1 VTMLVPV
8 LLGGYALA
16 VASAAPRWLPRA
28 SWPLCRPRLG
38 IAAWQALT
46 VSFVASVLLAG
57 LLIALPC
64 LPDGVN
70 LDLAAELRNHYSS
83 TPGIITGGTAAAAS
97 LALIGRLAWA
107 VLSATATA
115 RRRRARH
122 DQTLTLV
129 GRPGPAPGIVVLD
142 DDQPLV
148 YCLPG
153 RSRIVVTTGALDR
166 LDHAQLQAVLA
177 HERAH
182 LSGRHHLLIMAA
194 RVLPA
199 AFPGIRFLAIAADQT
214 STLAEMIAD
223 DTAAQHHRLPLAR
236 ALLALAAAPVPAPA
250 LGAASTAAGQR
261 IRRLLDTPRPV
272 SAAGR
277 TAGFTMSLLAAP
289 ALALAVPV
297 CALLAAPPC

>member
-1 VTMLVPV
+1 VTMMVPG
-8 LLGGYALA
+8 LLAGYALA

-28 SWPLCRPRLG
+28 SWPRRLPRLG

-46 VSFVASVLLAG
+46 VTFVASALLAG
-57 LLIALPC
+57 LLIAIPC
-64 LPDGVN
+64 LPDGAN

-83 TPGIITGGTAAAAS
+83 APGILTGGTAAVAS
-97 LALIGRLAWA
+97 LALIGRLAWTA
-107 VLSATATA
+107 MSAMATA

-122 DQTLTLV
+122 DETLALV
-129 GRPGPAPGIVVLD
+129 GRPGPAPGVVVLD
-142 DDQPLV
+142 DDRPLV

-153 RSRIVVTTGALDR
+153 RGRIVVTTGALAR

-182 LSGRHHLLIMAA
+182 LSGRHHLLIMVA
-194 RVLPA
+194 RLMAA

-214 STLAEMIAD
+214 GALAEMAAD
-223 DTAAQHHRLPLAR
+223 DTAARHHRLPLAR
-236 ALLALAAAPVPAPA
+236 ALLALAASPVPAPA
-250 LGAASTAAGQR
+250 LGAAGTAAGQR

-272 SAAGR
+272 SATGR
-277 TAGFTMSLLAAP
+277 AAGFTVSLLAAP

-297 CALLAAPPC
+297 CALLAAPSC

>member
-1 VTMLVPV
+1 MTMVIPM
-8 LLGGYALA
+8 LLTGYALA
-16 VASAAPRWLPRA
+16 VASAAPWWLPRT
-28 SWPLCRPRLG
+28 SWPRRLPRLG
-38 IAAWQALT
+38 IAAWQALIVT
-46 VSFVASVLLAG
+46 FVASVLLAG

-107 VLSATATA
+107 ALSAMATA
-115 RRRRARH
+115 QRRRVRH

-129 GRPGPAPGIVVLD
+129 GRPGPAAGVVVLD

-153 RSRIVVTTGALDR
+153 RGRIVVTTGALGR

-182 LSGRHHLLIMAA
+182 LSGRHHLLIMTA
-194 RVLPA
+194 RLLPA
-199 AFPGIRFLAIAADQT
+199 AFPGIRFLAAAADQT
-214 STLAEMIAD
+214 STLAEMAAD
-223 DTAAQHHRLPLAR
+223 DAAAPHHRLPLAR
-236 ALLALAAAPVPAPA
+236 GLLALAIAPVPAPA

-277 TAGFTMSLLAAP
+277 AAGFTMSLLAAP